1 VVIQVAAAEALAV
14 VVTALATDAVLPSV
28 EAPAADTA
36 LVVDAVSLPVE
47 ALTADT
53 HSDRLMRVDIAE
65 DKRFPL
71 LHELQLLE

>member
-1 VVIQVAAAEALAV
+1 VAAAEALAAAG
-14 VVTALATDAVLPSV
+14 TALAADAVLPSV
-28 EAPAADTA
+28 EAPVADTA
-36 LVVDAVSLPVE
+36 LAADVVSLPVE

-71 LHELQLLE
+71 LQELQLLE

>member
-1 VVIQVAAAEALAV
+1 VAAAEALA
-14 VVTALATDAVLPSV
+14 AADAVFPSV
-28 EAPAADTA
+28 ETPAADTA

-53 HSDRLMRVDIAE
+53 HSDRLMRADIAE

-71 LHELQLLE
+71 LQEIQLLE